1 VGVERT
7 TSLPW
12 VELPENRAARDAM
25 GWVLRCLARGGPR
38 RAVNPLFVHG
48 PAGAGKSRLAG
59 DLVAGLTRRVPDA
72 IVAVLAAG
80 DLDGRDE
87 VEFKPADL
95 VVVENAHKARG
106 VEAFVGLVDHCV
118 SRQRQ
123 LVVTA
128 AAGPGQLPLPVRLT
142 SRLAQGLVVAIEAL
156 SPESRRAF
164 LRTRADL
171 ADDVLDFLVQHTPG
185 SVRQLEGALSRV
197 ATLGRSPSLD
207 QVMEVF
213 HDDAEARRPTLDR
226 IAHRVG
232 RFYRVGLDDLRSQR
246 RSREVLLPRQV
257 GMYLARRLTP
267 LSLGQIGAYFGGR
280 DHSTVLH
287 ACKKVEEAL
296 TQDASLSGALRELHA
311 DLA

>member
-1 VGVERT
+1 MTR
-7 TSLPW
+7 
-12 VELPENRAARDAM
+12 
-25 GWVLRCLARGGPR
+25 VLRCLARRGPR
-38 RAVNPLFVHG
+38 RTINPLFVHG
-48 PAGAGKSRLAG
+48 PTGAGKSRLVA
-59 DLVAGLTRRVPDA
+59 DLVAGLTRRVPNA
-72 IVAVLAAG
+72 IVNVVAAG

-87 VEFKPADL
+87 IGDPKQADL
-95 VVVENAHKARG
+95 VVVEDAHKARG
-106 VEAFVGLVDHCV
+106 VEAFVSLVDHCV

-128 AAGPGQLPLPVRLT
+128 TAGPGQLSLSVRLT

-164 LRTRADL
+164 LRARADL

-207 QVMEVF
+207 EVAAVF
-213 HDDAEARRPTLDR
+213 HDDAEARRLTLDR
-226 IAHRVG
+226 IARRVG

-287 ACKKVEEAL
+287 ACKKVEEA
-296 TQDASLSGALRELHA
+296 QAEDASLSGALRELHA